1 MEYYTDEPESGKPE
15 ESASAE
21 TRAIKNAR
29 EHANRA
35 PVHDVF
41 SRRDLK
47 WRREGADDVLYTGK
61 RRLLRLLPDAT
72 YPNMWRVVYP
82 DGELGDLKN
91 LTWARHEG
99 ARVALSLLNKQTAPG
114 TSQRSPLTPAGARSV
129 SVTPANGDAR
139 QSPSKKAAAAPGAR
153 AGGSMKQDR
162 NHARD

>member
-1 MEYYTDEPESGKPE
+1 MEHYTDEPESGKPE

-47 WRREGADDVLYTGK
+47 WRREGTDDVVYCGR
-61 RRLLRLLPDAT
+61 RRLLRLVPDAT
-72 YPNMWRVVYP
+72 YPGMWRVAYP
-82 DGELGDLKN
+82 DGVIGELKN

-99 ARVALSLLNKQTAPG
+99 ALVALSLLNKQTAPG
-114 TSQRSPLTPAGARSV
+114 TSQRSPLTPAGARRV
-129 SVTPANGDAR
+129 IVPRRTAKPASRLLKRQPPLLALEPAAR
-139 QSPSKKAAAAPGAR
+139 
-153 AGGSMKQDR
+153 
-162 NHARD
+162 